1 MGIFGAGIFAD
12 DDARDIR
19 ADYKYFLADAQSDEG
34 ATDAAARE
42 FGAAFDHPEQNTSF
56 WLALAWTQWTVGR
69 LDPRVKDT
77 ALRVIDDGL
86 DLKRWENSPLRAKR
100 EKALAA
106 ARVKLLSP
114 QPAAKALPRPLP
126 VQLPGWQFGE
136 VIGVRLAQGRLALL
150 HMIAYR
156 KSSRYD
162 VKAPVVSIL
171 NWLRAEQPA
180 LSDLG
185 ALTYIDWRKNQ
196 LGQLYNLAS
205 PRRNP
210 ISAGRFERLGL
221 TKPVTRAEAKSPYIG
236 LQRDETLDQLL
247 ESVLWPYWENPSL
260 PPHHPP
266 FDQPEAEI
274 FKAYRK
280 R

>member
-19 ADYKYFLADAQSDEG
+19 ADYKYFLADAQSNEG
-34 ATDAAARE
+34 ATDDAARE
-42 FGAAFDHPEQNTSF
+42 YGAAFDHPEQNTSF

-77 ALRVIDDGL
+77 ALRVIDDRL

-156 KSSRYD
+156 KSSRYG
-162 VKAPVVSIL
+162 VKAPVFLFSIGCARSSRRYPTKARL
-171 NWLRAEQPA
+171 HTSTGGRISSASSTTLHRHVGTQFPRDD
-180 LSDLG
+180 LSG
-185 ALTYIDWRKNQ
+185 
-196 LGQLYNLAS
+196 S
-205 PRRNP
+205 
-210 ISAGRFERLGL
+210 GL
-221 TKPVTRAEAKSPYIG
+221 
-236 LQRDETLDQLL
+236 
-247 ESVLWPYWENPSL
+247 PS
-260 PPHHPP
+260 
-266 FDQPEAEI
+266 
-274 FKAYRK
+274 R
-280 R
+280 